1 MLQIYKAVI
10 SDLIEYLINGVHM
23 SNIATNY
30 STISQSFGSTNITN
44 QRFKFIRKYED
55 VNTIND
61 STTVPVLLVTQPDMF
76 HKGQI
81 LFNNKFIDLKSIL
94 ISDSP
99 TRKIQFYVV
108 PTVTGIVGGSTLGDV
123 EFDLRVYYVCDY
135 DIYGF
140 MSKEIDNILMNHY
153 YKPTHGDY
161 YGVNTPITQLWFKP
175 TNQELPVPNNDS
187 ILNRIVQKHQIKYCK
202 LI

>member
-10 SDLIEYLINGVHM
+10 SDLIEYLINGIHM
-23 SNIATNY
+23 SNIAPAYNTTTHAFN
-30 STISQSFGSTNITN
+30 STNVAH
-44 QRFKFIRKYED
+44 QQFKFIRKYED
-55 VNTIND
+55 VNSMTD
-61 STTVPVLLVTQPDMF
+61 STIVPVLLVTQPDQF
-76 HKGQI
+76 HAGKI
-81 LFNNKFIDLKSIL
+81 LYSGKFVDLKSIL
-94 ISDSP
+94 INEDP
-99 TRKIQFYVV
+99 IKKIQFYVV

-140 MSKEIDNILMNHY
+140 MSKDIDNILMNHY

-161 YGVNTPITQLWFKP
+161 YGVHTPITQLWFKP
-175 TNQELPVPNNDS
+175 TSQELPVPNSDS
-187 ILNRIVQKHQIKYCK
+187 ILNRIVQKYQIKYCK